1 MMLLIGE
8 SSMSNAHLVNGAVVN
23 VRARVRLNP
32 SFIILGYDKVITDD
46 NCFHTYDENLI
57 DPQFHQGDKLGV
69 WLADA
74 REEEGVSC
82 HNHNLLFVSLLSK
95 SRFVSLFLGCQNL
108 NLFVCFFFV
117 TNTIYLE
124 RHKDKDPIV
133 VTIMI

>member
-32 SFIILGYDKVITDD
+32 SFIILGYDKVITVN

-95 SRFVSLFLGCQNL
+95 SQFV
-108 NLFVCFFFV
+108 VCFFVVKITICFFV
-117 TNTIYLE
+117 SWLSQTQFTWRDTKTKTQLLSQS
-124 RHKDKDPIV
+124 
-133 VTIMI
+133 